1 MIRVLPVEIREFSS
15 INELDE
21 FLEKEIAWYQA
32 LLEEYGETLGSLLR
46 GQGLSSEEVEKI
58 LKEKGFSRP
67 VSRKGK
73 KGRSASP
80 SEGWFS
86 YKGLLFSA
94 DKQGRIEMLFESIEK
109 IENAINRIKETRTLI
124 EELQKA
130 GFGLG
135 LSFSVYLLNGVP
147 ERIFVQKA
155 KSAAQKYKLELFL
168 STSMTPAPKPSKIEE
183 AENKS
188 EESQEKSGK
197 EEGAGK

>member
-1 MIRVLPVEIREFSS
+1 MIRVLPFEIREFSS

-32 LLEEYGETLGSLLR
+32 ILEEYGETLGSLLR

-58 LKEKGFSRP
+58 LKEKGFTRP
-67 VSRKGK
+67 VSGKGK

-109 IENAINRIKETRTLI
+109 IENAINKIKEARTLI

-135 LSFSVYLLNGVP
+135 LSFSVYLVNGVP

-155 KSAAQKYKLELFL
+155 ESAAQKYKLELFL
-168 STSMTPAPKPSKIEE
+168 STSMTPAPKPSKSEE

-188 EESQEKSGK
+188 EENQEKSGK
-197 EEGAGK
+197 EEEAEE

>member
-1 MIRVLPVEIREFSS
+1 MIRVLPFEIREFSS

-32 LLEEYGETLGSLLR
+32 ILEEYGRTLGSLLR

-58 LKEKGFSRP
+58 LKEKGFTRP
-67 VSRKGK
+67 VSGKGK

-109 IENAINRIKETRTLI
+109 IENAINKIKEARTLI

-135 LSFSVYLLNGVP
+135 LSFSVYLVNGVP

-155 KSAAQKYKLELFL
+155 ESAAQKYKLELFL
-168 STSMTPAPKPSKIEE
+168 STSMTPAPKPSKSDE

-188 EESQEKSGK
+188 EENQEKSGK
-197 EEGAGK
+197 EEEAEE

>member
-1 MIRVLPVEIREFSS
+1 MIKVLPVEIREFSS

-21 FLEKEIAWYQA
+21 FLEKEIDWYKA
-32 LLEEYGETLGSLLR
+32 ILEEYAETLGSLLR

-58 LKEKGFSRP
+58 LKEKGFNRP
-67 VSRKGK
+67 ASGKGK

-109 IENAINRIKETRTLI
+109 IENAIDRIKEARTLI

-135 LSFSVYLLNGVP
+135 LSFSVYLVNGAP

-155 KSAAQKYKLELFL
+155 KSNDQKYKLELFL
-168 STSMTPAPKPSKIEE
+168 STSMTPAHKPSKIEE

-188 EESQEKSGK
+188 EEGQEKSGK
-197 EEGAGK
+197 EEGAEE